1 MYCSS
6 VPRRFYASESHAYCY
21 VYPPQKLQSMLLR
34 YVRVCDAVYASSVS
48 AGVSRDC
55 VLRAH
60 SGGVVSPKCVILV
73 DHEHQDLV
81 LAQRLYW
88 TFARISCLNNEPF
101 LDGQGH
107 RGMVHAT
114 AWLVH
119 HLRDDLRKLSGQY
132 PDYRFVATGH
142 SLGGAIAELSTMQLR
157 NEFPTM
163 QCYAF
168 GTQACVTQKLATDS
182 YDIVTTIVNGYDSC
196 QVFTST
202 R

>member
-1 MYCSS
+1 MDFCT
-6 VPRRFYASESHAYCY
+6 
-21 VYPPQKLQSMLLR
+21 
-34 YVRVCDAVYASSVS
+34 
-48 AGVSRDC
+48 
-55 VLRAH
+55 
-60 SGGVVSPKCVILV
+60 
-73 DHEHQDLV
+73 DL
-81 LAQRLYW
+81 
-88 TFARISCLNNEPF
+88 CLNNEPF

-142 SLGGAIAELSTMQLR
+142 SLGGSISELSTMQLR

-163 QCYAF
+163 QCYAS

-182 YDIVTTIVNGYDSC
+182 YDIVTTIHSLIKLQDEIRCFESRIEGNGGERDSEPKDC
-196 QVFTST
+196 MEKQQHAKLEELQKALQKLDYFQ
-202 R
+202 

>member
-1 MYCSS
+1 M
-6 VPRRFYASESHAYCY
+6 
-21 VYPPQKLQSMLLR
+21 LLSMLLR
-34 YVRVCDAVYASSVS
+34 YVRVCHAVYASSVS

-81 LAQRLYW
+81 LV
-88 TFARISCLNNEPF
+88 ARGTASLLDFFTDLCLNNELF

-132 PDYRFVATGH
+132 PDYRFVATRH
-142 SLGGAIAELSTMQLR
+142 SLGGAIAERCS
-157 NEFPTM
+157 
-163 QCYAF
+163 
-168 GTQACVTQKLATDS
+168 
-182 YDIVTTIVNGYDSC
+182 
-196 QVFTST
+196 
-202 R
+202 

>member
-1 MYCSS
+1 
-6 VPRRFYASESHAYCY
+6 
-21 VYPPQKLQSMLLR
+21 MLLR
-34 YVRVCDAVYASSVS
+34 YLAYRVIACCEPIRVESF
-48 AGVSRDC
+48 R
-55 VLRAH
+55 
-60 SGGVVSPKCVILV
+60 PNVILV
-73 DHEHQDLV
+73 DHENQGLV
-81 LAQRLYW
+81 LV
-88 TFARISCLNNEPF
+88 ARGTASLLDFCTDLCLNNEPF

-119 HLRDDLRKLSGQY
+119 HLRGDLRKLSGQY
-132 PDYRFVATGH
+132 PDFRFVATGH

-157 NEFPTM
+157 DEFPTM

-182 YDIVTTIVNGYDSC
+182 YDIVTAIVNGYDSC

>member
-1 MYCSS
+1 MNWRATSS
-6 VPRRFYASESHAYCY
+6 GNSRWGLDGIVT
-21 VYPPQKLQSMLLR
+21 
-34 YVRVCDAVYASSVS
+34 
-48 AGVSRDC
+48 GVSRDC

-81 LAQRLYW
+81 LV
-88 TFARISCLNNEPF
+88 ARGTASLLDLCTDLCLNNEPF

-132 PDYRFVATGH
+132 QDYRFVATGH
-142 SLGGAIAELSTMQLR
+142 SQGGAIAELSTMQLR
-157 NEFPTM
+157 NEFPHAMLCICHASLCNTK
-163 QCYAF
+163 AS
-168 GTQACVTQKLATDS
+168 D
-182 YDIVTTIVNGYDSC
+182 
-196 QVFTST
+196 
-202 R
+202 